1 MQTGYLNTPSRSSWH
16 SACPSQLRSI
26 PTWFVSLGSLALPF
40 FGSGLVL
47 VRVLRE
53 GPTCVMVARRAFGAF
68 IPVRLMPE
76 GRVTSAAEMGPYPG
90 AAETRPTGA
99 GVPFWIL
106 RAAATR
112 QGALHAGYPMKAGS
126 GFHGD
131 TGAAIHSLPFGPAVT
146 RQLHSWIYEE
156 LVTSALETGTKARRA
171 EGWWVDVGSA
181 DATDRLEFLVYQ
193 PLRRALE
200 GIPEEDN
207 TQSTNQ
213 VAPANRPSEVVL
225 IADDRVA
232 NAAQRHGPRRS
243 HRRDGPA
250 GQGRSQIAR
259 CAALR
264 PI

>member
-1 MQTGYLNTPSRSSWH
+1 MRDGGKTR
-16 SACPSQLRSI
+16 LRSLH
-26 PTWFVSLGSLALPF
+26 SSQADAGGAGALRQRWALTRGRRKP
-40 FGSGLVL
+40 
-47 VRVLRE
+47 
-53 GPTCVMVARRAFGAF
+53 ARRAPVYHFGSCALLQRDKG
-68 IPVRLMPE
+68 PDMRPLLPSE
-76 GRVTSAAEMGPYPG
+76 HMGKTL
-90 AAETRPTGA
+90 A
-99 GVPFWIL
+99 
-106 RAAATR
+106 
-112 QGALHAGYPMKAGS
+112 MKAGS

-171 EGWWVDVGSA
+171 EGWWVDVGSP

-264 PI
+264 PIEVKSTARSSDAVMRPVAVRSHEQVLQGIRHEG